1 LINLLK
7 SFRRPPQRRII
18 SFPRKRPLGHWDILI
33 FSAGSNKAFIARQ
46 TRKNREGDYTLK
58 LNRPKPVVLIILDG
72 FGYSETKDH
81 NAIALARTPTWTKLW
96 NTCAH
101 TLLDCSGEVVGLPD
115 DQMGNS
121 EVGHLHLGAGRLI
134 NQDFTLI
141 SKAARDRSFYTNPVL
156 REAVDKALRN
166 DKALHILGLLSPG
179 GVHSHEIHIHA
190 MAELAVR
197 KGLRKVYVHA
207 FLDGRDTPPKS
218 AGDPIRRMDSK
229 FEELGAGRIA
239 SIIGRF
245 YAMDRDNRWDRI
257 QQAYDLIVQGKADYR
272 TETAIEGLTLAY
284 ERGES
289 DEFVKATSIVPD
301 GEAPITLKD
310 GDVVIFMN
318 FRADRAR
325 ELTRALNEADFVG
338 FQREVV
344 PKLGGFVT
352 LTEYHQ
358 DFTFPVAYPPQD
370 VTNSLGEVLSKHGLK
385 QLRLAETEKYA
396 HVTFFFNGGVETP
409 FPGETRILV
418 PSPKVKTYDQKPEM
432 SAPEVTDE
440 LVKAIESGEYDVIIC
455 NYANG
460 DMVGHTGNLDASIR
474 AVEALDEALGRVV
487 EALDKVGGEMLITA
501 DHGNVEQMIDPSTGE
516 VQTAH
521 SVNPVPLVY
530 KGKAGRLSDGGGLAD
545 VAPTLLAIIGLEK
558 PAEMTGRSLLI

>member
-1 LINLLK
+1 M
-7 SFRRPPQRRII
+7 
-18 SFPRKRPLGHWDILI
+18 
-33 FSAGSNKAFIARQ
+33 
-46 TRKNREGDYTLK
+46 K

-72 FGYSETKDH
+72 FGHSETKDH
-81 NAIALARTPTWTKLW
+81 NAIALAKTPAWTKLW
-96 NTCAH
+96 NTCPH

-134 NQDFTLI
+134 DQDFTLI
-141 SKAARDRSFYTNPVL
+141 SKAARDRSFYSNPVL
-156 REAVDKALRN
+156 CEAIEKAIRN

-179 GVHSHEIHIHA
+179 GVHSHETHIHA

-218 AGDPIRRMDSK
+218 AGDSIRAMDSK
-229 FEELGAGRIA
+229 FAELGAGRTA

-245 YAMDRDNRWDRI
+245 YAMDRDNRWERVR
-257 QQAYDLIVQGKADYR
+257 QAYELIVEGKADYR
-272 TETAIEGLTLAY
+272 AGRAIDGLKEAY
-284 ERGES
+284 ARGES

-301 GEAPITLKD
+301 GEAPVTLND
-310 GDVVIFMN
+310 GDVVVFMN

-325 ELTRALNEADFVG
+325 ELTRALTEPG
-338 FQREVV
+338 FSEFPRETV

-358 DFTFPVAYPPQD
+358 DFKFPVAYPPQN
-370 VTNSLGEVLSKHGLK
+370 VANCLGEVLSKHGLR

-409 FPGETRILV
+409 FAGEKRILV
-418 PSPKVKTYDQKPEM
+418 PSPKVKTYDLQPEM

-440 LVKAIESGEYDVIIC
+440 LVRAIESGEYDVVIC

-460 DMVGHTGNLDASIR
+460 DMVGHTGNLEASIR
-474 AVEALDEALGRVV
+474 AVEALDAALSRVV
-487 EALDKVGGEMLITA
+487 EALEKAGGEMLITA

-516 VQTAH
+516 IQTAH

-530 KGKAGRLSDGGGLAD
+530 KGKRGGLSGGGNLAD
-545 VAPTLLAIIGLEK
+545 VAPTLLAILGLEK
-558 PAEMTGRSLLI
+558 PPEMTGRSLLT

>member
-1 LINLLK
+1 M
-7 SFRRPPQRRII
+7 
-18 SFPRKRPLGHWDILI
+18 
-33 FSAGSNKAFIARQ
+33 
-46 TRKNREGDYTLK
+46 K

-81 NAIALARTPTWTKLW
+81 NAIALARTPTWTRLW

-190 MAELAVR
+190 MAELAVT
-197 KGLRKVYVHA
+197 KGLRKAYVHA

-338 FQREVV
+338 FRREVV

-545 VAPTLLAIIGLEK
+545 VAPTLLAIIGLDK

>member
-1 LINLLK
+1 
-7 SFRRPPQRRII
+7 
-18 SFPRKRPLGHWDILI
+18 
-33 FSAGSNKAFIARQ
+33 
-46 TRKNREGDYTLK
+46 LK

-81 NAIALARTPTWTKLW
+81 NAIAHAKTPTWTKLW
-96 NTCAH
+96 NTCPH
-101 TLLDCSGEVVGLPD
+101 TLLNCSGEVVGLPD

-141 SKAARDRSFYTNPVL
+141 SKAVRDRSFFTNPVL
-156 REAVDKALRN
+156 VEAVEKAIQN

-190 MAELAVR
+190 MAELAIR

-207 FLDGRDTPPKS
+207 FLDGRDMPPKS
-218 AGDPIRRMDSK
+218 AGESIRAMDSK
-229 FEELGAGRIA
+229 FAELGAGRIA

-245 YAMDRDNRWDRI
+245 YAMDRDNRWERI
-257 QQAYDLIVQGKADYR
+257 QQAYELIVQGKADYR
-272 TETAIEGLTLAY
+272 AESAIEGLKQAY
-284 ERGES
+284 ERGEC
-289 DEFVKATSIVPD
+289 DEFVKATLIVPD
-301 GEAPITLKD
+301 DEAPTTLND
-310 GDVVIFMN
+310 GDVAVFMN

-325 ELTRALNEADFVG
+325 ELTRAINEPDFSG
-338 FQREVV
+338 FRRESV
-344 PKLGGFVT
+344 PKLAGFVT

-358 DFTFPVAYPPQD
+358 DFKFPVAYPPQN
-370 VTNSLGEVLSKHGLK
+370 VANCLGEVLSNQGLT

-396 HVTFFFNGGVETP
+396 HVTFFFNGGIETP

-418 PSPKVKTYDQKPEM
+418 PSPKVKTYDLKPEM

-440 LVKAIESGEYDVIIC
+440 LVRAIESGEYDVIIC

-460 DMVGHTGNLDASIR
+460 DMVGHTGNLDAAIR

-487 EALDKVGGEMLITA
+487 EALEKVGGEVLITA

-516 VQTAH
+516 IQTAH

-530 KGKAGRLSDGGGLAD
+530 KGRRGRLNDDGSLAD
-545 VAPTLLAIIGLEK
+545 VAPTLLAILGIEK
-558 PAEMTGRSLLI
+558 PAEMTGQSLLI

>member
-1 LINLLK
+1 M
-7 SFRRPPQRRII
+7 
-18 SFPRKRPLGHWDILI
+18 
-33 FSAGSNKAFIARQ
+33 
-46 TRKNREGDYTLK
+46 K

-81 NAIALARTPTWTKLW
+81 NAIALAKTPTWTQLW
-96 NTCAH
+96 NTCPH
-101 TLLDCSGEVVGLPD
+101 TLLNCSGEVVGLPD

-134 NQDFTLI
+134 YQDFTLI
-141 SKAARDRSFYTNPVL
+141 SKAVRDRSFYSNPIL
-156 REAVDKALRN
+156 CEAVDKALQN
-166 DKALHILGLLSPG
+166 NKALHILGLLSPG
-179 GVHSHEIHIHA
+179 GVHSHETHIHA

-207 FLDGRDTPPKS
+207 FLDGRDMPPKS
-218 AGDPIRRMDSK
+218 AGDSIRAMDAK
-229 FEELGAGRIA
+229 FTELSAGRIA

-245 YAMDRDNRWDRI
+245 YAMDRDNRWERV
-257 QQAYDLIVQGKADYR
+257 QQAYELIVQGKADYR
-272 TETAIEGLTLAY
+272 AQSAIEGLKQAY
-284 ERGES
+284 NRGES

-301 GEAPITLKD
+301 DEAPVTLKD
-310 GDVVIFMN
+310 GDIVVFMN

-325 ELTRALNEADFVG
+325 ELTRALNEPDFSG
-338 FQREVV
+338 FHREIV

-358 DFTFPVAYPPQD
+358 DFKFPVAYPPESM
-370 VTNSLGEVLSKHGLK
+370 TNSLGEVLSKHGLK

-418 PSPKVKTYDQKPEM
+418 PSPKVKTYDLKPEM

-440 LVKAIESGEYDVIIC
+440 LVNAIECGEYDVIIC

-460 DMVGHTGNLDASIR
+460 DMVGHTGDLAASIR
-474 AVEALDEALGRVV
+474 AVETLDESLGWVV
-487 EALDKVGGEMLITA
+487 EALEKVGGELLITA
-501 DHGNVEQMIDPSTGE
+501 DHGNVEQMIDPSNGG

-530 KGKAGRLSDGGGLAD
+530 KGRNGQLSDGGNLAD
-545 VAPTLLAIIGLEK
+545 VAPTLLAIIGIEK
-558 PAEMTGRSLLI
+558 PAEMTGRSLLN

>member
-1 LINLLK
+1 M
-7 SFRRPPQRRII
+7 
-18 SFPRKRPLGHWDILI
+18 
-33 FSAGSNKAFIARQ
+33 
-46 TRKNREGDYTLK
+46 K

-72 FGYSETKDH
+72 FGYSETRDH
-81 NAIALARTPTWTKLW
+81 NAIALARTPTWTRLW
-96 NTCAH
+96 STCPH
-101 TLLDCSGEVVGLPD
+101 TLLDCSGEAVGLPD
-115 DQMGNS
+115 EQMGNS

-134 NQDFTLI
+134 YQDFTLI
-141 SKAARDRSFYTNPVL
+141 SKAARDGSFYTNAVL
-156 REAVDKALRN
+156 SEAVDKAIGS
-166 DKALHILGLLSPG
+166 DKALHVLGLLSPG
-179 GVHSHEIHIHA
+179 GVHSHETHIHA
-190 MAELAVR
+190 MVELAVR

-218 AGDPIRRMDSK
+218 AADSIRAMDAK
-229 FEELGAGRIA
+229 FAELGAGRIA

-245 YAMDRDNRWDRI
+245 YAMDRDQRWERVKE
-257 QQAYDLIVQGKADYR
+257 AYELIVQGKADYR
-272 TETAIEGLTLAY
+272 AESAIDGLELAY

-289 DEFVKATSIVPD
+289 DEFVKATVVVPD
-301 GEAPITLKD
+301 GEAPVTLND
-310 GDVVIFMN
+310 GDVVVFMN

-325 ELTRALNEADFVG
+325 ELTRALNDADFSG
-338 FQREVV
+338 FRREVV

-358 DFTFPVAYPPQD
+358 DFRFPVAFPPQS
-370 VTNSLGEVLSKHGLK
+370 VANSLGEVLATHGLK

-396 HVTFFFNGGVETP
+396 HVTFFFNGGVDTP

-418 PSPKVKTYDQKPEM
+418 PSPKVKTYDLKPEM
-432 SAPEVTDE
+432 SAPEVTDK
-440 LVKAIESGEYDVIIC
+440 LVNAIESGEYDVIIC

-487 EALDKVGGEMLITA
+487 EALEKVGGEMLITA
-501 DHGNVEQMIDPSTGE
+501 DHGNVEQMIDPVSGGI
-516 VQTAH
+516 QTAH

-530 KGKAGRLSDGGGLAD
+530 KGSKGKLRDGGNLAD
-545 VAPTLLAIIGLEK
+545 VAPTLLAIMGIEK

>member
-1 LINLLK
+1 M
-7 SFRRPPQRRII
+7 
-18 SFPRKRPLGHWDILI
+18 
-33 FSAGSNKAFIARQ
+33 
-46 TRKNREGDYTLK
+46 K

-72 FGYSETKDH
+72 FGHSETKDH
-81 NAIALARTPTWTKLW
+81 NAIALAKTPAWTKLW
-96 NTCAH
+96 NTCPH

-134 NQDFTLI
+134 DQDFTLI
-141 SKAARDRSFYTNPVL
+141 SKAARDRSFYSNPVL
-156 REAVDKALRN
+156 CEAIEKAIRN

-179 GVHSHEIHIHA
+179 GVHSHETHIHA

-218 AGDPIRRMDSK
+218 AGDSIRAMDSK
-229 FEELGAGRIA
+229 FAELGAGRTA

-245 YAMDRDNRWDRI
+245 YAMDRDNRWERVR
-257 QQAYDLIVQGKADYR
+257 QAYELIVEGKAGYR
-272 TETAIEGLTLAY
+272 AGRAIDGLKEAY
-284 ERGES
+284 ERGDS

-301 GEAPITLKD
+301 GEAPVTLND
-310 GDVVIFMN
+310 GDVVVFMN

-325 ELTRALNEADFVG
+325 ELTRALTEPG
-338 FQREVV
+338 FSGFPRETV

-358 DFTFPVAYPPQD
+358 DFKFPVAYPPQ
-370 VTNSLGEVLSKHGLK
+370 NLANCLGEVLSKHGLR

-396 HVTFFFNGGVETP
+396 HITFFFNGGVETP
-409 FPGETRILV
+409 FPGEKRILV
-418 PSPKVKTYDQKPEM
+418 PSPKVKTYDLQPEM

-440 LVKAIESGEYDVIIC
+440 LVRAIESGEYDVVIC

-460 DMVGHTGNLDASIR
+460 DMVGHTGNLEASIR
-474 AVEALDEALGRVV
+474 AVEALDAALSRVV
-487 EALDKVGGEMLITA
+487 EALEKAGGEMLITA

-516 VQTAH
+516 IQTAH

-530 KGKAGRLSDGGGLAD
+530 KGKRGGLSGGGNLAD
-545 VAPTLLAIIGLEK
+545 VAPTLLAILGLEK
-558 PAEMTGRSLLI
+558 PPEMTGRSLLT